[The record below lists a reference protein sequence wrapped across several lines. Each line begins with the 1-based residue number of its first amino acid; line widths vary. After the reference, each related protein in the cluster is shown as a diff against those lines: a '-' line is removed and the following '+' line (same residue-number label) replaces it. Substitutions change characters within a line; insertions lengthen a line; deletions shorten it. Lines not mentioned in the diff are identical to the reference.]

1 MLLFQDK
8 LLNIK
13 EKRKVT
19 LCLEIRCGK
28 ALEFRNF
35 PCVGS
40 LGECFF
46 SQGQEDPQRDL
57 GGGVGVKRGCLVI
70 LGKAVI
76 SGFSSG

>member
-1 MLLFQDK
+1 MLLFRDK

-13 EKRKVT
+13 ENRKGT

-28 ALEFRNF
+28 ALDFRNS

-46 SQGQEDPQRDL
+46 FPKDKKTHSETS
-57 GGGVGVKRGCLVI
+57 VE
-70 LGKAVI
+70 AWE
-76 SGFSSG
+76 